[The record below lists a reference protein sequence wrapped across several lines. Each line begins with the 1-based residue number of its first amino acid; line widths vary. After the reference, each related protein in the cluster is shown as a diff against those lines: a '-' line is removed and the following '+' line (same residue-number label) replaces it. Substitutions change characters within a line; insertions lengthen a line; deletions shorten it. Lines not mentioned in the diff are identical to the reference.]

1 MIAQSSETVESPSV
15 FPFLAQIPSQLT
27 PRQAVEAIPDAAEV
41 LHRRAVELAPAMVVA
56 ALLLL
61 FFWGVARGTSRLL
74 DRAFDRTHADPAL
87 RGLTLRLTRFFIL
100 LIGILAAARQM
111 GIEVGSL
118 VAGLGIAGLAV
129 GLAAQ
134 DLLANLIA
142 GFTILWDR
150 PFRVGDVVTIGPTGG
165 VVTEVGLRTTRL
177 RAADQRL
184 IILPNREAI
193 AGTVIN
199 HTSGGDRRLFV
210 RQAISYQQSLGPVR
224 SILLELAARERGLE
238 AEPAPE
244 VAVVSFGESAIE
256 IELRAKLLDAHE
268 EAAVKSRL
276 LEEIKEAFDRAG
288 IEFPLPSRTL
298 RLLQETASIHS
309 AIPENTP
316 R

>member
-1 MIAQSSETVESPSV
+1 M

-41 LHRRAVELAPAMVVA
+41 LHRRVVELAPAMVVA
-56 ALLLL
+56 AILLV

-100 LIGILAAARQM
+100 LIGVLAAARQM

-129 GLAAQ
+129 GMAAQ

-150 PFRVGDVVTIGPTGG
+150 PFRVGDVVTIGTTGG
-165 VVTEVGLRTTRL
+165 VVSEIGLRTTRL

-238 AEPAPE
+238 TEPAPE

-298 RLLQETASIHS
+298 RLLQDSSPAASHPPGS
-309 AIPENTP
+309 LTP
-316 R
+316 GVGDR